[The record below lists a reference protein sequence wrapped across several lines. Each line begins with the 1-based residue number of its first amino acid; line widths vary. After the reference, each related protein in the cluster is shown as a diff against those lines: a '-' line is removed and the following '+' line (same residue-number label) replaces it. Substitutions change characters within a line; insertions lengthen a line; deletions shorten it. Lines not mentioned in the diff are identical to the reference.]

1 MKKKKSS
8 LWPIGIFSFYSLFVL
23 ALLAFIGFSRFHKMD
38 LVTKDYYEEELKY
51 QEHIDRQ
58 TRAKALSQALIFHYD
73 KTSKNI
79 SLTFPPEIDPATISG
94 TVFFFRPSDAR
105 QDLKIPIKVSQDN
118 RQTID
123 VGNLASGY
131 WRVKIFWNVG
141 EVEYYNEEIL
151 IIE

>member
-8 LWPIGIFSFYSLFVL
+8 LWPVGIFSFYSLFVL

-38 LVTKDYYEEELKY
+38 LVTKNYYEEELKY

-58 TRAKALSQALIFHYD
+58 ARAGALSQALAFQYD
-73 KTSKNI
+73 KAWKKI

-105 QDLKIPIKVSQDN
+105 QDLKIPIAVSQN
-118 RQTID
+118 GRQTID
-123 VGNLASGY
+123 VGTLAKGY
-131 WRVKIFWNVG
+131 WRVKIFWNVDD
-141 EVEYYNEEIL
+141 VEYYNEEIL